1 MAKKQTPANNY
12 DVELAAIRAKSAADL
27 DKFFKTSTT
36 VSTDTLN
43 LYYLNGRDNVISR
56 YAQNLRDIGT
66 VDPAKAQKIIK
77 KAGKIFEGTISSIQD
92 VIDAIYDYF
101 NYYHAIKTEEQLAYE
116 FERAN
121 RYVQYSGIDIP
132 VVLEFDYQFYSSKS
146 IFQKPTFYSY
156 ANKDTITKFGKGA
169 YHIAFPS
176 SQALLTDDEVMVAM
190 KHEFGHI
197 YQGHCTAV
205 IKDTFDQQNS
215 NAAMDISINLG
226 MTEAEQGL
234 LVTLAH
240 KIWKNN
246 NSFPC
251 LSLAKPDGQGGYG
264 IPQPVSPTD
273 WRGTLGWIK
282 SYYVNKKD
290 EDEEDGGGE
299 PGEPGGGGGG
309 GGGESKTPP
318 TPPDKK
324 IKDGDYIYVKGTDP
338 KIYGQVTAIDAT
350 TGAISVKEY
359 TPEEWENLKNSM

>member
-1 MAKKQTPANNY
+1 MAKKQVPVNNY
-12 DVELAAIRAKSAADL
+12 EAELAALRGKSGD
-27 DKFFKTSTT
+27 DFTKFFKSSSTI
-36 VSTDTLN
+36 STDTLN
-43 LYYLNGRDNVISR
+43 LLYLNGMDVIAR
-56 YAQNLRDIGT
+56 EADILKQLEAI
-66 VDPAKAQKIIK
+66 DPNHPKLQETINDGK
-77 KAGKIFEGTISSIQD
+77 KIFEGTINTIQD
-92 VIDAIYDYF
+92 YIDAVYDYF
-101 NYYHAIKTEEQLAYE
+101 EYYHAIKTEEQLAYE

-132 VVLEFDYQFYSSKS
+132 VVLEFDYQFYTKAS

-156 ANKDTITKFGKGA
+156 ANIDTVTKFGKGA

-197 YQGHCTAV
+197 YQGHCTATLRDNFE
-205 IKDTFDQQNS
+205 KSYS

-226 MTEAEQGL
+226 MTEAEQAL

-246 NSFPC
+246 QSYPC

-282 SYYVNKKD
+282 AYHKKKD
-290 EDEEDGGGE
+290 GGDGGG
-299 PGEPGGGGGG
+299 GTGGGGGG
-309 GGGESKTPP
+309 GGGGTPGNE
-318 TPPDKK
+318 PPKQPEIQK
-324 IKDGDYIYVKGTDP
+324 VKVGDYIKVIGSEP
-338 KIYGQVTAIDAT
+338 AIYGRVTSIDDV
-350 TGAISVKEY
+350 TGNIETKDY
-359 TPEEWENLKNSM
+359 TIEEWDVIKKSM

>member
-1 MAKKQTPANNY
+1 MAKKQAPANNY
-12 DVELAAIRAKSAADL
+12 DAELAALRGKSGDDL
-27 DKFFKTSTT
+27 TKFFKSSATI
-36 VSTDTLN
+36 STDALN
-43 LYYLNGRDNVISR
+43 LLYLNGRDNVIAR
-56 YAQNLRDIGT
+56 YAQNLKDIEI
-66 VDPAKAQKIIK
+66 VAPDKAQKIITT
-77 KAGKIFEGTISSIQD
+77 AGKIFAGTTSSVQD

-101 NYYHAIKTEEQLAYE
+101 EYYHAIKTEEQLAYE

-121 RYVQYSGIDIP
+121 RFIQYNGIDIP
-132 VVLEFDYQFYSSKS
+132 VVLEFDYQYYTSSS

-156 ANKDTITKFGKGA
+156 ANVDTVTKFGKGA

-197 YQGHCTAV
+197 YQGHCTATLRDNFE
-205 IKDTFDQQNS
+205 KSYS

-226 MTEAEQGL
+226 MTETEQAL

-246 NSFPC
+246 QSYPC

-282 SYYVNKKD
+282 AYHKKK
-290 EDEEDGGGE
+290 EEQGGEGGGE
-299 PGEPGGGGGG
+299 PGEPGSGGGGS
-309 GGGESKTPP
+309 GGESQPQPP
-318 TPPDKK
+318 IDSK
-324 IKDGDYIYVKGTDP
+324 IKDGDYIYVDGTDP
-338 KIYGQVTAIDAT
+338 KIYGQVTGIDET

-359 TPEEWENLKNSM
+359 TEEEWENIKQSMR